1 MDSRWVDI
9 FWNPLSL
16 HASRPD
22 FIDITESRPEKS
34 LTSKIKKSGGREEY
48 SREKIEKSL
57 HLACNKRPVSEE
69 IIQKTIDVIEE
80 QIYNSSNVEI
90 DSSLIGELIIEKLR
104 SIDKVAFIRFASV
117 YRQFHDLGE
126 FQAQLDDLKNK

>member
-1 MDSRWVDI
+1 MTVVPI
-9 FWNPLSL
+9 L
-16 HASRPD
+16 
-22 FIDITESRPEKS
+22 
-34 LTSKIKKSGGREEY
+34 
-48 SREKIEKSL
+48 
-57 HLACNKRPVSEE
+57 
-69 IIQKTIDVIEE
+69 IIQKTIDMIEE
-80 QIYNSSNVEI
+80 QINSTSNIEI